1 MKEDQMMARL
11 FLMKKGKM
19 TEIVIRTPK
28 KGDMQEAW
36 KFYNRVI
43 KETNFLSAYR
53 PVSKKN
59 EEKWLKTTLDDMEK
73 KKSIHLFAESDGKI
87 VGSCSISKKLTD
99 RSEHV
104 GTFGICLLQEYTG
117 CGLGTK
123 ITQLVLDA
131 AKKYLKIKIAEL
143 SVYSN
148 NIIAQKLYKKIGFV
162 YAGKIPRSI
171 KQGRKFV
178 DNIIMYKVLE

>member
-53 PVSKKN
+53 PLSKKN

-73 KKSIHLFAESDGKI
+73 KKSIHLFAESD
-87 VGSCSISKKLTD
+87 
-99 RSEHV
+99 
-104 GTFGICLLQEYTG
+104 
-117 CGLGTK
+117 
-123 ITQLVLDA
+123 
-131 AKKYLKIKIAEL
+131 
-143 SVYSN
+143 
-148 NIIAQKLYKKIGFV
+148 
-162 YAGKIPRSI
+162 
-171 KQGRKFV
+171 
-178 DNIIMYKVLE
+178 